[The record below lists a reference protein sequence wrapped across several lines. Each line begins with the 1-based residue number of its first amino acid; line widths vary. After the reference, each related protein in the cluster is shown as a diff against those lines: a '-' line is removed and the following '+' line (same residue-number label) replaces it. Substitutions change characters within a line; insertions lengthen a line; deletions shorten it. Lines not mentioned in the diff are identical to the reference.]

1 MHYRFFVDS
10 NVHEPADYP
19 LYGGLCRRKV
29 KKAMFGFGDT
39 GDTMAILVILVIPFI

>member
-1 MHYRFFVDS
+1 MHYRLFVDS

-19 LYGGLCRRKV
+19 LYGGFCRRKV